1 MNEKKLCYSR
11 DNETFNV
18 DNIGDLMDDMA
29 SDDAL
34 EEGAVYYEADC
45 TDMTHEYVVS
55 GFSVDNLLE
64 ELDNSAYDDIGEV
77 YGNDY
82 YNVTKEAKDE
92 LRELLIGWARKHVAL
107 RYWRIDGLSR
117 EKTFTK
123 EDVEEY
129 FS

>member
-77 YGNDY
+77 FRPF
-82 YNVTKEAKDE
+82 V
-92 LRELLIGWARKHVAL
+92 
-107 RYWRIDGLSR
+107 SQ
-117 EKTFTK
+117 
-123 EDVEEY
+123 
-129 FS
+129 